1 MKKSNIHIGPG
12 ASSLILILVMLAMSV
27 LGMLTYISSRNDL
40 RLSLRSAEVAQAV
53 YELNERSEETFAML
67 AEQIGDQAEE
77 GDIAPERLQ
86 VALEKAAPEKEFE
99 IRDNTIAWTEEDPYR
114 ALDCAVR
121 FEIRPEEADGVSL
134 SWIMHQMSGV
144 STYVEDEWE

>member
-1 MKKSNIHIGPG
+1 MNKKLIGFG
-12 ASSLILILVMLAMSV
+12 TVDEELIDVGR
-27 LGMLTYISSRNDL
+27 LGLTAGRW
-40 RLSLRSAEVAQAV
+40 
-53 YELNERSEETFAML
+53 
-67 AEQIGDQAEE
+67 
-77 GDIAPERLQ
+77 
-86 VALEKAAPEKEFE
+86 PEKEFE